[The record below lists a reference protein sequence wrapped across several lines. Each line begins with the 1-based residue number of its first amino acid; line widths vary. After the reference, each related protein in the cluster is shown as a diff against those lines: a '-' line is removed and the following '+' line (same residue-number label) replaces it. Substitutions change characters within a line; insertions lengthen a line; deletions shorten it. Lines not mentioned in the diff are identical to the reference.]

1 MNPAAPAA
9 SAPPREPAPLAAA
22 PARSAPLPP
31 PANADSD
38 PGQWWA
44 SVVAALPI
52 DGMVRNLAMH
62 AVLAS
67 RDDDRWTLNMDPGH
81 QVLATPERI
90 NALEQALGTAMT
102 KRISLDVVALAG
114 TTGTPAERAEAARL
128 KKLQQ
133 TRDSISRDPVV
144 QALVRDFNARLDIES
159 IEPD

>member
-1 MNPAAPAA
+1 
-9 SAPPREPAPLAAA
+9 
-22 PARSAPLPP
+22 
-31 PANADSD
+31 
-38 PGQWWA
+38 
-44 SVVAALPI
+44 VVAALPI

-67 RDDDRWTLNMDPGH
+67 RDGDRWTLNMDPGH

-90 NALEQALGTAMT
+90 NALQQALGTAMT

-144 QALVRDFNARLDIES
+144 QTLVRDFNARLDIES